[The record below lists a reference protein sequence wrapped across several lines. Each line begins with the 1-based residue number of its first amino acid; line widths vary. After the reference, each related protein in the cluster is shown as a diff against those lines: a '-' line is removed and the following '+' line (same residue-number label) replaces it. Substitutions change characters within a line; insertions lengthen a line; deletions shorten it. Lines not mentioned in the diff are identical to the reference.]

1 MFATLLGTNRETDDH
16 TTLCADLCKIAVR
29 RGFAP
34 PDRTLRVQPD
44 QIPLDRWQIEQ
55 RGPAGAKADFLL
67 AVTAPMVPGVS
78 PIPVKKTVAGPL
90 FSVVVMP
97 TFFGVWREDV
107 RDYSEYTE
115 RAQVVEAFGGFL
127 DSLEPTTTDMAPDE
141 FSMYVDTLFLG
152 RIACSRCGL
161 EFSLGDRP
169 AEDDA
174 KWAASIAREAIERGW
189 QLKTGEG
196 SKPVCP
202 RCAKGASS

>member
-1 MFATLLGTNRETDDH
+1 MFATLLGADRETDDH
-16 TTLCADLCKIAVR
+16 RTLCAHLCQIAVS

-44 QIPLDRWQIEQ
+44 QIPLDRWQLEQ
-55 RGPAGAKADFLL
+55 RGPGGAEADFLL

-78 PIPVKKTVAGPL
+78 PIPVKETVAGPL
-90 FSVVVMP
+90 FSVVIMP
-97 TFFGVWREDV
+97 TFFGVWRDDA

-115 RAQVVEAFGGFL
+115 PAQVIEAFGGFL

-141 FSMYVDTLFLG
+141 FSLYVDTLFFG
-152 RIACSRCGL
+152 EIACSRCGL

-174 KWAASIAREAIERGW
+174 TWAASVAREAIQRGW

-202 RCAKGASS
+202 SCAKGASS

>member
-1 MFATLLGTNRETDDH
+1 MFATLLGTNRETDNH
-16 TTLCADLCKIAVR
+16 RTLCADLCQIAVR

-44 QIPLDRWQIEQ
+44 QIPLDTWQIEQ

-97 TFFGVWREDV
+97 AFFGVWRDDV
-107 RDYSEYTE
+107 RDFSEYTE
-115 RAQVVEAFGGFL
+115 PARVVEAFGEFL
-127 DSLEPTTTDMAPDE
+127 DSLEPATTDMPADE
-141 FSMYVDTLFLG
+141 FSLYVDTLFFG

-174 KWAASIAREAIERGW
+174 TWAASVAREAIQRGW

>member
-16 TTLCADLCKIAVR
+16 RTLCAELCQIAVR

-34 PDRTLRVQPD
+34 PDTTLRVQPD
-44 QIPLDRWQIEQ
+44 QMPLDKWQIEQ
-55 RGPAGAKADFLL
+55 RGPAGMKADFLL
-67 AVTAPMVPGVS
+67 AVTAPVIPGVS

-97 TFFGVWREDV
+97 AFLGVWREDV
-107 RDYSEYTE
+107 RDFSEYTKP
-115 RAQVVEAFGGFL
+115 AQVVEAFGGFL
-127 DSLEPTTTDMAPDE
+127 DSLESTTTDMPRDE
-141 FSMYVDTLFLG
+141 FSLYVDTLFLG
-152 RIACSRCGL
+152 RVACSRCGL
-161 EFSLGDRP
+161 EFAVSNRP
-169 AEDDA
+169 AEGDA
-174 KWAASIAREAIERGW
+174 AWAASIAREAIQRGW